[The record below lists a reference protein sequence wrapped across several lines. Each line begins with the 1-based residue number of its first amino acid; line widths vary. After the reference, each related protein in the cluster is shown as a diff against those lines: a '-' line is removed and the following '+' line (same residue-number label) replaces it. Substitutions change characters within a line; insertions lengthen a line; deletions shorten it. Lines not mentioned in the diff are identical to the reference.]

1 MVSLY
6 NPRRIGTN
14 EMPVLTHSRFTVGVN
29 IPDFTRYMKST
40 KSSWSQGAWFPLICS
55 WVAIMGIV
63 ATSAS
68 NVVYGTY
75 IWNPVSIVAMWDGAG
90 GRAAAFFAGVSW
102 CIAQM
107 GVNISATVI
116 SGANDLTSLFP
127 KYVNIRRGVIIQ
139 AFISGWVMVPW
150 KIVKSAD
157 SLLNFLNSLGIFLGP
172 IMVCCLRLLLH
183 LSLLT
188 SKAIE
193 ITDFFIVKRTKLDV
207 PALYDP
213 HGRYR
218 YWYGINW
225 RALAAIII
233 AIGPMLPGLIN
244 AVNSD
249 IPIGG
254 AAYITDLNLYF
265 GVVVSGTLYTGL
277 SLLFPAHESLV
288 SELIET
294 TEGVVEEA
302 SMGAFDEKE
311 NEKM

>member
-1 MVSLY
+1 
-6 NPRRIGTN
+6 
-14 EMPVLTHSRFTVGVN
+14 
-29 IPDFTRYMKST
+29 MKST
-40 KSSWSQGAWFPLICS
+40 KSSWSQGIWFPLICS

-68 NVVYGTY
+68 NVVYGTL
-75 IWNPVSIVAMWDGAG
+75 IWNPVSIVATWDGDG

-127 KYVNIRRGVIIQ
+127 KYVNIRRGVLIQ

-150 KIVKSAD
+150 KIIRSAD

-172 IMVCCLRLLLH
+172 IMVCCLRLRYYIY
-183 LSLLT
+183 LLT
-188 SKAIE
+188 TKAIQ
-193 ITDFFIVKRTKLDV
+193 ITDFFIVKRRKLDV
-207 PALYDP
+207 PDLYDP

-225 RALAAIII
+225 RALAAMII

-244 AVNSD
+244 AVNSN
-249 IPIGG
+249 ISTGG
-254 AAYITDLNLYF
+254 AVYISDLNLYF
-265 GVVVSGTLYTGL
+265 GIIASGTLYTGL
-277 SLLFPAHESLV
+277 SLLFPAHETSV

-302 SMGAFDEKE
+302 ALGALNEKE
-311 NEKM
+311 KEKI